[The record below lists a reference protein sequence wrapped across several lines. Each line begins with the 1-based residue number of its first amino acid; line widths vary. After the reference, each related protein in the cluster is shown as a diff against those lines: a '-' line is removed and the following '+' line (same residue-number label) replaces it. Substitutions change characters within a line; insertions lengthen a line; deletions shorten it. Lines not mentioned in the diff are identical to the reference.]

1 MYLYLYDSFLAAK
14 KFEGVV
20 TRIENRLIDLG
31 INGRVEKLSLL
42 KNAQELLLDGIK
54 EGAKT
59 IVAVGND
66 ATFRRVFSIIASHPV
81 ALGYIPIGQQ
91 PIARI
96 LGIPPDEKA
105 CDVLSKRIIEKV
117 DLGRVNDQ
125 YFFLSLEVPKAEGVV
140 LECNGSF
147 RVMPRRYGERIQIC
161 NFGHVIS
168 GRIDA
173 LHNPR
178 DGRFEA
184 VFQSAE
190 RKGFRKREKLDSVFS
205 VRRLR
210 IRSDA
215 RDVSLVAD
223 GDRRISTPATVE
235 VVPNRLKLIVGKNRL
250 F

>member
-1 MYLYLYDSFLAAK
+1 MYLYLYDSFLNAQ

-42 KNAQELLLDGIK
+42 KNAQEILLDGMK

-66 ATFRRVFSIIASHPV
+66 NTFRRVFSVIASYPV

-96 LGIPPDEKA
+96 LGIAAEEKA
-105 CDVLSKRIIEKV
+105 CDILSKRIIEKV

-125 YFFLSLEVPKAEGVV
+125 YFFLSLEVPKAEGVTI
-140 LECNGSF
+140 ECNGAF
-147 RVMPRRYGERIQIC
+147 RVTPRRFGERIQIC
-161 NFGHVIS
+161 NFGHVVS

-178 DGRFEA
+178 DGKFEA
-184 VFQSAE
+184 VFQYAK
-190 RKGFRKREKLDSVFS
+190 RKGFRKQERLDSLFS

-210 IRSDA
+210 IRSEA
-215 RDVSLVAD
+215 RDVSLIAD
-223 GDRRISTPATVE
+223 GERKISTPATVE
-235 VVPNRLKLIVGKNRL
+235 VIPNRLKLIVGKERL